1 MANKIALGIE
11 TDDPKNY
18 QQRLNNREK
27 KVAEAV
33 REDENIVDTFDQ
45 ALCVGSVDQVVGTV
59 FTGAAAEVVSLKSN
73 KAQYEMYISS
83 VATGA
88 AVAAPYQSSAGL
100 ELKSLAGATGPDS
113 YELGHGT
120 TSLSKAAY
128 TVGSF
133 LSDKKIF
140 MEANILIDDIS
151 DVTEMWFGWRKA
163 EAYQATDP
171 DAYDEMAAFVVEQG
185 TDVGR
190 INIDTILNNAAT
202 SRTDT
207 TEADWADTKA
217 YRLRIEVDNAGKCK
231 FLITAAAASAAA
243 AATAA
248 LAEPAAT
255 ANFSFDSGEVII
267 PFLRIDTE
275 IGDPGISVS
284 RWEVG
289 YM

>member
-45 ALCVGSVDQVVGTV
+45 ALCVGSVDQVDGTA

-88 AVAAPYQSSAGL
+88 AVVTPFQGAAGL
-100 ELKSLAGATGPDS
+100 ELKSMAGATGPDS

-120 TSLSKAAY
+120 TALSKAAY

-133 LSDKKIF
+133 LSGKKVF
-140 MEANILIDDIS
+140 MEANIRIDDIS
-151 DVTEMWFGWRKA
+151 AVTELWYGWRKA

-171 DAYDEMAAFVVEQG
+171 DAYDEMAAFVVEQAV
-185 TDVGR
+185 DVGR
-190 INIDTILNNAAT
+190 INIDTILNDAT
-202 SRTDT
+202 TNRDDT
-207 TEADWADTKA
+207 TEADWADNKV
-217 YRLRIEVDNAGKCK
+217 YRLRIEVANNGKCK

-248 LAEPAAT
+248 LAEPT
-255 ANFSFDSGEVII
+255 VTTNFSFDSGEVII
-267 PFLRIDTE
+267 PFIRIDTE
-275 IGDPGISVS
+275 TGDPGISIS